1 MIVVGLTGGLAS
13 GKSAAA
19 KFFKKFG
26 AALYDADESAR
37 RAVRK
42 GSPIYRAIVK
52 IFGKE
57 FLRADRSIDRKKLAL
72 RVFSNP
78 ADLRKLNILIH
89 PGVIFEC
96 LKKIEAARKRPGIL
110 VLDIPLLF
118 ESRME
123 HLVDVTVVVSSRTE
137 NCLRRASRKGIGR
150 GLAKKILSTQWSLPR
165 KERLADF
172 VVRNDG
178 SPQALERKIG
188 ELFKK
193 IQEKYPS

>member
-1 MIVVGLTGGLAS
+1 MIVVGLTGSLAS

-26 AALYDADESAR
+26 AALYDADEAAR

-42 GSPIYRAIVK
+42 GSPITRALVK

-57 FLRADRSIDRKKLAL
+57 FLRPDKTIDRKKLAA

-78 ADLRKLNILIH
+78 ADLKKLNILIH

-96 LKKIEAARKRPGIL
+96 LKKIEETRKRPGIL

-123 HLVDVTVVVSSRTE
+123 HLVDVTVVVSSKKE
-137 NCLRRASRKGIGR
+137 DCLRRAVQKGIPR
-150 GLAKKILSTQWSLPR
+150 ALAKKILSTQWPLPR
-165 KERLADF
+165 KERLADY

-178 SPQALERKIG
+178 SPRALEKKIG

-193 IQEKYPS
+193 IKEGYQP